1 MLLILMMI
9 KKIQG
14 RSSSGKSTLFK
25 LAYGLIKPTKERA
38 TINGI
43 DTYLLKDDIKR
54 KLLELFIKI
63 IIFLEEQ

>member
-1 MLLILMMI
+1 M
-9 KKIQG
+9 QG
-14 RSSSGKSTLFK
+14 RSGSGKSTLFK
-25 LAYGLIKPTKERA
+25 LAYGLIKPTKGRV